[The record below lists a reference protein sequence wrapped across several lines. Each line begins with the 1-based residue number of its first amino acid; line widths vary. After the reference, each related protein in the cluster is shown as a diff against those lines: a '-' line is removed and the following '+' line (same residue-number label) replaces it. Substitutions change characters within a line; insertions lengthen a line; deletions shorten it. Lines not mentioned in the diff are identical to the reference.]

1 MIRSR
6 FPESWRKS
14 QQVYDGHVKSSLKS
28 EKTFHSFETERNFY
42 VSAVAPPSLTM
53 LYPCFS
59 EAMGHAVTMCTEEAK
74 GTQSICYFF
83 CLDYSKF
90 RRAVCYFY
98 QLHTKIKVGDKNS
111 PSFST
116 NVAGWNSENH
126 FTGILKRQAM
136 YVLCFCQLDKTV
148 ALFVGIFLCGFR
160 EQWCA

>member
-1 MIRSR
+1 MHIPPGLLNDVWPSLPLCVTFLSWKAFQCCLSFANSVFSENFPTLRLACFLKVIRSR

-14 QQVYDGHVKSSLKS
+14 RQVYDGHVKSSLKS
-28 EKTFHSFETERNFY
+28 EKYFHSFETERNFY

-98 QLHTKIKVGDKNS
+98 QLHVCKDK
-111 PSFST
+111 
-116 NVAGWNSENH
+116 G
-126 FTGILKRQAM
+126 G
-136 YVLCFCQLDKTV
+136 
-148 ALFVGIFLCGFR
+148 G
-160 EQWCA
+160 